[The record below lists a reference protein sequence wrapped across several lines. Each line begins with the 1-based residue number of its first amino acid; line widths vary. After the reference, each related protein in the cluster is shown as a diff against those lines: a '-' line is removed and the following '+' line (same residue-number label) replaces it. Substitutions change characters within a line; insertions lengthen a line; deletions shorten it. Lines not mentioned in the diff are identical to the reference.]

1 MNNGTLF
8 AIKSIISN
16 KESKMSKNEVSE
28 KLITHYLEPQKG
40 KRTALKPLL
49 ATKKTGKTLNDF
61 YAEIQTKKNNSTIEN
76 LYHAKSA
83 AQIEGIMIQN
93 RKLIEANYTKNY

>member
-8 AIKSIISN
+8 AKKSIISN
-16 KESKMSKNEVSE
+16 KESKMSKNEIGE
-28 KLITHYLEPQKG
+28 KLINHYLEPETG
-40 KRTALKPLL
+40 KRTSLKPLQ

-83 AQIEGIMIQN
+83 AQIEEIMIQN
-93 RKLIEANYTKNY
+93 RRLIEMNYTKHY